1 MKSAVR
7 FLGTD
12 LANRS
17 VLASGILGVTVSSL
31 RRAHR
36 EGAGLV
42 TSKSVGKQL
51 RKGHHGPVVFDW
63 GGGLINAVGLSNPG
77 VDEFVSQ
84 VEKDPPLDFPLAV
97 SIFGGCEQDFA
108 DIAVKLERIDFSFLE
123 INISCPNVR
132 DEYGLP
138 FSFSPEITA
147 AVTNEVKRVSSKPLI
162 VKLSPNTPNTVRVA
176 AAAVEAGADALCI
189 MNTVGPGMVIDVH
202 TGAPILGNSTGGV
215 SGPAILPVT
224 VRCVYDVYREV
235 PVPIIGTGGIST
247 WRDAVQVMMAG
258 ASLYGVGSAVYTRG
272 IGVFRE
278 IEQGIGE
285 YVKKNRL
292 QNTAW
297 IVGLAHKKRRVSFYT
312 GIHGDS
318 ESPSDTTTPCEN
330 ASEYEDALGSVT
342 APHIRGRHD
351 WNVLPLIRDQQSP
364 GSGVKTIFF
373 RLPAAAQV
381 PVPGQFY
388 MLWIPGVDQKPY
400 SVSWQEGATVGFSFT
415 KRGPF
420 SERLFDLKPGDPV
433 GLLGP
438 LGRGFLQRGPHGTHG
453 YGSDTDRY
461 ILVGGG
467 IGTAPLVYAAK
478 ELSLSGRD
486 VCIVAGGKD
495 RGSVMWIGTFL
506 KTTGTA
512 VYYCTEDGSVGMRG
526 MITDHLP
533 ELVER
538 LTPDFALLC
547 GPELFLALTMEI
559 LREKGIAGE
568 AGLERMMKCGIG
580 LCGSCA
586 VDPTGDRVCVEG
598 PVFGFEE
605 IAGIGEFGKYHR
617 DEGGS
622 IERL

>member
-1 MKSAVR
+1 MNNAVR

-31 RRAHR
+31 RRACR

-42 TSKSVGKQL
+42 TSKSVGKQP

-77 VDEFVSQ
+77 IDEFVSQ
-84 VEKDPPLDFPLAV
+84 FEKKRPLDFPLAV
-97 SIFGGCEQDFA
+97 SIFGGSEQDFS
-108 DIAVKLERIDFSFLE
+108 DIAAKLEQIDFTFLE

-138 FSFSPEITA
+138 FSFTPEITA
-147 AVTNEVKRVSSKPLI
+147 AVTERVKRSSSKPLI
-162 VKLSPNTPNTVRVA
+162 VKLSPNTPNIVRVA

-189 MNTVGPGMVIDVH
+189 MNTAGPGMVIDVH
-202 TGAPILGNSTGGV
+202 TAQPVLGNKTGGV
-215 SGPAILPVT
+215 SGTAVLPLT
-224 VRCVYDVYREV
+224 VRCVYDVYREIS
-235 PVPIIGTGGIST
+235 VPIIGTGGIST

-258 ASLYGVGSAVYTRG
+258 ATLYGVGSAVYKRG

-278 IEQGIGE
+278 IEQGIE
-285 YVKKNRL
+285 WYVKKNRL
-292 QNTAW
+292 QSAAR
-297 IVGLAHKKRRVSFYT
+297 IVGLSHKTRRVFFHT
-312 GIHGDS
+312 GAHDGAK
-318 ESPSDTTTPCEN
+318 PHK
-330 ASEYEDALGSVT
+330 AAV
-342 APHIRGRHD
+342 PHIHGRHD
-351 WNVLPLIRDQQSP
+351 WNVLPLVRVRQAP
-364 GSGVKTIFF
+364 GSGVKTLFF
-373 RLPAAAQV
+373 QMPDEAQV
-381 PVPGQFY
+381 PSPGQFY

-400 SVSWQEGATVGFSFT
+400 SVSWLEGSTVGFSLT

-420 SERLFDLKPGDPV
+420 SERLFDLKPKDPV

-438 LGRGFLQRGPHGTHG
+438 LGRGFLHEGSRRPGE
-453 YGSDTDRY
+453 YGSEYGRY
-461 ILVGGG
+461 LLVGGG
-467 IGTAPLVYAAK
+467 IGTAPLLFAAK
-478 ELSLSGRD
+478 ELAVSGRD

-495 RGSVMWIGTFL
+495 NGSVAWIEPFCKTAGT
-506 KTTGTA
+506 T
-512 VYYCTEDGSVGMRG
+512 VYYCTEDGSLGEKG

-533 ELVER
+533 ELVSR
-538 LTPDFALLC
+538 LSPDFALLC
-547 GPELFLALTMEI
+547 GPELFLVRAIEI
-559 LREKGIAGE
+559 LREKGVRGE

-605 IAGIGEFGKYHR
+605 IARIDEFGKYHR
-617 DEGGS
+617 DESGS